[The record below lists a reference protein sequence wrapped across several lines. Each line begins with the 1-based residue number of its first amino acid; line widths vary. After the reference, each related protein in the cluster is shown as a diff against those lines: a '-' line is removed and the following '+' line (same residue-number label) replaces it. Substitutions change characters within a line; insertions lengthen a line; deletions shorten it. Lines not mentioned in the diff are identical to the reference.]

1 VSGPATFVDET
12 SAVSW
17 LPLTNDVVRDEP
29 FQTTTELLL
38 KLPPSTVKTN
48 PTPPAVAL
56 LGEIEVTDGVAGHPP
71 QETTESNKIAD
82 PPKSAD
88 IFIAIGVH
96 LRQISGRAD
105 LLGWDFERII
115 SVATQLVGRV
125 DMIISPGAPFLAF
138 YARSGTFSHPAT
150 ELPPSRRRR
159 AVAVQCSGWF
169 PRGTQRRPSEPS
181 NGNPRIRVR
190 PKYHT

>member
-1 VSGPATFVDET
+1 VSGPARFVDET

-17 LPLTNDVVRDEP
+17 LPLTNEVVRDEP

-48 PTPPAVAL
+48 PAPPAVAL

-71 QETTESNKIAD
+71 HETTESNKIAN

-96 LRQISGRAD
+96 PRQISGRAD
-105 LLGWDFERII
+105 LQGWDFERII
-115 SVATQLVGRV
+115 GVAIPLVGRIER
-125 DMIISPGAPFLAF
+125 II
-138 YARSGTFSHPAT
+138 
-150 ELPPSRRRR
+150 
-159 AVAVQCSGWF
+159 
-169 PRGTQRRPSEPS
+169 
-181 NGNPRIRVR
+181 
-190 PKYHT
+190 